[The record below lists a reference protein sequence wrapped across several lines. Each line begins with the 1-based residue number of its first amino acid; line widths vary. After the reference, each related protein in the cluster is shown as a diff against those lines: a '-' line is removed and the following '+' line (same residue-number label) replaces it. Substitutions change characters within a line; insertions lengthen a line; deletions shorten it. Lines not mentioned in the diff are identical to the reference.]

1 MAGECKYNNGREE
14 EKGDG
19 RATFWRLRAEWNC
32 SVWWNLSFTCITNRW
47 NITLIW
53 FFNFISRWT
62 VLYCIFQ
69 PVKQERRLAT
79 SSVANWCLLQKS
91 YGKNHNRQPTKILN
105 VVHTLYV
112 HRSCPIPKTRFA
124 CIPVGRGPPFVG
136 EGSLKIIQLT
146 NCIDSQKVSNA
157 VSDSVIILRNMF
169 LGWHINPL
177 PYHDFD
183 TVKE

>member
-1 MAGECKYNNGREE
+1 M
-14 EKGDG
+14 
-19 RATFWRLRAEWNC
+19 
-32 SVWWNLSFTCITNRW
+32 
-47 NITLIW
+47 
-53 FFNFISRWT
+53 
-62 VLYCIFQ
+62 LYCI
-69 PVKQERRLAT
+69 VLYISTCETGRRLAT

-157 VSDSVIILRNMF
+157 VSDSVIILRNVS
-169 LGWHINPL
+169 GVTHKSPSL
-177 PYHDFD
+177 PWLWYGQRIRSKSVSKKVEKHENQ
-183 TVKE
+183 KEWTNRPQSLEQPRNLDSCQQ

>member
-1 MAGECKYNNGREE
+1 M
-14 EKGDG
+14 
-19 RATFWRLRAEWNC
+19 
-32 SVWWNLSFTCITNRW
+32 
-47 NITLIW
+47 
-53 FFNFISRWT
+53 T
-62 VLYCIFQ
+62 VLVSHDVMLFWSLQRESRKFEVWRFWNTWCQLWLSDWKSFCIFLYISTC
-69 PVKQERRLAT
+69 ETGRRLAT

-177 PYHDFD
+177 PYHDID
-183 TVKE
+183 TVQKLDPKVYPKK